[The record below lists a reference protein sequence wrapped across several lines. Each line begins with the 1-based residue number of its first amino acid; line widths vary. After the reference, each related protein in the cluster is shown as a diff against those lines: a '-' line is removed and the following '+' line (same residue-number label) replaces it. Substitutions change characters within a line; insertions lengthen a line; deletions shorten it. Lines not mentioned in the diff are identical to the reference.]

1 MPTAM
6 KAPVKKKEKEP
17 NIDVLTLAILFS
29 AYYDKLPNTEVAYSN
44 AKNLLQTLKN
54 HENS

>member
-1 MPTAM
+1 MPTAK